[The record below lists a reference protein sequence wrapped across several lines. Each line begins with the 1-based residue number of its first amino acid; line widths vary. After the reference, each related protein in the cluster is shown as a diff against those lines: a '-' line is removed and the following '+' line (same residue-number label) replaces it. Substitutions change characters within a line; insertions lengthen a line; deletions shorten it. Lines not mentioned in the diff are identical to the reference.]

1 MDLAELK
8 LYLRVENDE
17 DDLFIQALQQAAIEY
32 LKNAGVD
39 QSDNALYVLAVQLL
53 VAHWY
58 ENRQAVIIGQVS
70 KQLEY
75 SLQAILTQ
83 LMYAPEAVQP

>member
-1 MDLAELK
+1 MELAELK
-8 LYLRVENDE
+8 LYLRVDND
-17 DDLFIQALQQAAIEY
+17 DDDQFIETLQQAAIEY
-32 LKNAGVD
+32 LINAGVV
-39 QSDNALYVLAVQLL
+39 QTDNALYALAVKLL

-75 SLQAILTQ
+75 SLQAVLAQ
-83 LMYAPEAVQP
+83 LMYSKQVIT